1 MTEPT
6 EDTAA
11 LLAEI
16 RRLTRIIGNALMLE
30 HKPGAGKRDI
40 IAALKGTDR

>member
-1 MTEPT
+1 MT
-6 EDTAA
+6 DTRAE

-16 RRLTRIIGNALMLE
+16 RRLTRIIGNALALE
-30 HKPGAGKRDI
+30 HKPDAGKRDI